1 LDLANQNIEINQDDA
16 AAWQLRGE
24 LNLLRADYA
33 QAIIDLK
40 RSKSLSAEPTT
51 RIALARAYRRA
62 GRYEDAVTELKSTIN
77 DPQSPIAARELL
89 LEIYLQLDRKED
101 LRRLYD
107 DTLRRFGNNVAW
119 FNRAAAFALS
129 EGDFSRAEQLYER
142 ALQMGSGEDGA
153 RASVLA
159 GYLQA
164 LVLSGKLD
172 KVFEE
177 GGKHVNGDFAA
188 IAFVRMAEAK
198 LKLGD
203 RTSAIEYCRKAVE
216 KLDTDAALVSGIVQK
231 INSLLGTEEA
241 LKVCQERLEAD
252 PDSVIGPDD
261 TQAIDYVYKK
271 VELLTLAYIKTSDKN
286 YLERGI
292 DEYES
297 LLVKVPN
304 NTGILNNL
312 AYMLAENN
320 ERLDDA
326 LEYSRR
332 AYRARPNAPGFLD
345 TYSYVLYKKGRYEE
359 AAEFL
364 QSSLQQYEQQRTS
377 APPDVYE
384 HLGMIKEELGSV
396 TEALAAYKQ
405 ALEVGT
411 DELPEPVIERIKSAI
426 DRLSQ
431 QDGGD
436 E

>member
-1 LDLANQNIEINQDDA
+1 
-16 AAWQLRGE
+16 
-24 LNLLRADYA
+24 
-33 QAIIDLK
+33 
-40 RSKSLSAEPTT
+40 
-51 RIALARAYRRA
+51 
-62 GRYEDAVTELKSTIN
+62 
-77 DPQSPIAARELL
+77 
-89 LEIYLQLDRKED
+89 
-101 LRRLYD
+101 
-107 DTLRRFGNNVAW
+107 
-119 FNRAAAFALS
+119 
-129 EGDFSRAEQLYER
+129 
-142 ALQMGSGEDGA
+142 
-153 RASVLA
+153 
-159 GYLQA
+159 
-164 LVLSGKLD
+164 
-172 KVFEE
+172 
-177 GGKHVNGDFAA
+177 
-188 IAFVRMAEAK
+188 
-198 LKLGD
+198 
-203 RTSAIEYCRKAVE
+203 
-216 KLDTDAALVSGIVQK
+216 
-231 INSLLGTEEA
+231 
-241 LKVCQERLEAD
+241 
-252 PDSVIGPDD
+252 
-261 TQAIDYVYKK
+261 KK

-304 NTGILNNL
+304 NTGVLNNL

-332 AYRARPNAPGFLD
+332 AYQARPNAPGFLD